1 MTSEILLIATGVF
14 LNFVVEKQSLRDSI
28 KNTFVGLKNRLIKE
42 RDDRR
47 EEQAQTKPIKID

>member
-14 LNFVVEKQSLRDSI
+14 LNFLVEKQSLRDSI
-28 KNTFVGLKNRLIKE
+28 KNTFVGLKNRLVKE

-47 EEQAQTKPIKID
+47 EEQAQPKPIKID